1 MTPARMAACAVLMA
15 VALLPL
21 LETEPAGAG
30 SALFRE
36 AEDDSLM
43 IDGLNLTVGQ
53 VDDMVIVNAT
63 GEWVGHVDGVVLDA
77 SGRVVALLIESENK
91 KALVRLDEFR
101 VDGSRLVTSITRAD
115 IQTLGVVDPDKD
127 FDPGRSPPPDATPA
141 DPADGP
147 SI

>member
-1 MTPARMAACAVLMA
+1 MTPARMSACAVIMA
-15 VALLPL
+15 IVLLPL
-21 LETEPAGAG
+21 FATEQTRAG
-30 SALFRE
+30 STLFRE

-53 VDDMVIVNAT
+53 IDDMVIVNAT
-63 GEWVGHVDGVVLDA
+63 GEWVGHVDGVVMDA
-77 SGRVVALLIESENK
+77 SGRVVAILIESENK

-101 VDGSRLVTSITRAD
+101 VDGSRLVTDITKAD
-115 IQTLGVVDPDKD
+115 IQTLGVLDPDQD
-127 FDPGRSPPPDATPA
+127 LDLDRAPPPGDMPA

>member
-1 MTPARMAACAVLMA
+1 MTPARMAAWAA
-15 VALLPL
+15 IVALSLLPL
-21 LETEPAGAG
+21 VATGPAGAG

-77 SGRVVALLIESENK
+77 AGRVVALLIESENK

-101 VDGSRLVTSITRAD
+101 VDGSRLVTNITKAD
-115 IQTLGVVDPDKD
+115 IQTLGILDPDKD
-127 FDPGRSPPPDATPA
+127 FDPGRSPPPDAMPA